1 MLGVKKARAIGFNL
15 IALEVNDIDEA
26 LAFYGSL
33 FDFKL
38 RGRVRIQPSLTSAI
52 SFLRSRRD
60 ESKLRTTIGISDLW
74 LTIRKPFARPY
85 RELASDTARSL
96 SRFP

>member
-52 SFLRSRRD
+52 SSCAPEGTNPSCGRQSAF
-60 ESKLRTTIGISDLW
+60 RTCG
-74 LTIRKPFARPY
+74 
-85 RELASDTARSL
+85 
-96 SRFP
+96 